1 MNGSDEEDV
10 GLQLAGVKLSATV
23 VRLLSDPT
31 RHSVFEVMVQ
41 AGRHSR
47 SLDELVFILDAPR
60 QSVAYAVAVLLQE
73 GVVED
78 GPAQPPRAEQTYV
91 LTDLVPGELR
101 GPLAAIK
108 PEVLESV
115 TSQKNVE
122 LFAFVLRE
130 GSVRVSDVSA
140 RFGCSAA
147 QSSRRLRVLAEAGL
161 VARRGRRP
169 RAYRYVTTDVL
180 RALAP
185 ALSTRTGAAGT

>member
-1 MNGSDEEDV
+1 MNGRAEEDA
-10 GLQLAGVKLSATV
+10 GLQLNGLKLSTTV
-23 VRLLSDPT
+23 VRLLSDPI

-47 SLDELVFILDAPR
+47 SLDELVFILDASR
-60 QSVAYAVAVLLQE
+60 QSVAYAVAVLIQE
-73 GVVED
+73 GVLEK
-78 GPAQPPRAEQTYV
+78 GPAQPPWADQTYV

-122 LFAFVLRE
+122 LFAFILRE

-140 RFGCSAA
+140 RFGCSAE
-147 QSSRRLRVLAEAGL
+147 QSNRQLRVLAEAGL

-169 RAYRYVTTDVL
+169 SGYRYVTTDVL

-185 ALSTRTGAAGT
+185 ALSARTAGART